1 MPTGLHMS
9 VIPWLKN
16 EFFRAGQSGF
26 FSASENDTLTMSSST
41 SMLCPLCFLNI

>member
-16 EFFRAGQSGF
+16 EFALALQSGF
-26 FSASENDTLTMSSST
+26 FSIRENSTLIMSSST
-41 SMLCPLCFLNI
+41 SMLRSLFAS